1 MVDSAIHAVHD
12 YLPDASLHFLELI
25 KGDNPDSF
33 TRLRKLSVLDII
45 YQMFDRKGCSQW
57 SDIMNFYDD
66 LNKKQMITE
75 TGFYLARKKFN
86 PEALRVMS
94 NEFIANFY
102 DNNADEMKKWKNH
115 LVLSVDGSK
124 IILPNTK
131 ENEAIFGRINA
142 KPTSKDFDSK
152 PVSGLLSTLHDCLN
166 DTFLDVKFGPCSSS
180 EKYFASK
187 HITTYCENFIDS
199 AIFTLDRGYPSMRLV
214 DQLINSK
221 QYFVFRLPSSFLK
234 AYTNQI
240 KAGEDKVIHIT
251 FDRESTNQYRDDIQ
265 FRQHLM
271 NTTYT
276 LRFTKL
282 IIGQDKDDQDIVELL
297 MSNLPEDEYSKDD
310 LKELYHL
317 RWTIETS
324 YNRLKNRMKLENFSG
339 YKSTLIYQDIYA
351 DIWLYN
357 IISLEILY
365 ANDQVA
371 IEQKQ
376 EGEYILKRNFNKAI
390 GIMKKLFIR
399 ALISMDEDTND
410 YALSVIKDNIAGNLV
425 WIKKGRAYER
435 KRTTTPSSISY
446 KSTY

>member
-1 MVDSAIHAVHD
+1 
-12 YLPDASLHFLELI
+12 
-25 KGDNPDSF
+25 
-33 TRLRKLSVLDII
+33 
-45 YQMFDRKGCSQW
+45 
-57 SDIMNFYDD
+57 
-66 LNKKQMITE
+66 
-75 TGFYLARKKFN
+75 
-86 PEALRVMS
+86 
-94 NEFIANFY
+94 
-102 DNNADEMKKWKNH
+102 
-115 LVLSVDGSK
+115 
-124 IILPNTK
+124 
-131 ENEAIFGRINA
+131 
-142 KPTSKDFDSK
+142 
-152 PVSGLLSTLHDCLN
+152 
-166 DTFLDVKFGPCSSS
+166 
-180 EKYFASK
+180 
-187 HITTYCENFIDS
+187 
-199 AIFTLDRGYPSMRLV
+199 MRLV

-251 FDRESTNQYRDDIQ
+251 FDRENTNQYRDDIQ

-435 KRTTTPSSISY
+435 KRTTTPSSMSY

>member
-1 MVDSAIHAVHD
+1 M
-12 YLPDASLHFLELI
+12 
-25 KGDNPDSF
+25 
-33 TRLRKLSVLDII
+33 
-45 YQMFDRKGCSQW
+45 
-57 SDIMNFYDD
+57 
-66 LNKKQMITE
+66 
-75 TGFYLARKKFN
+75 
-86 PEALRVMS
+86 
-94 NEFIANFY
+94 
-102 DNNADEMKKWKNH
+102 
-115 LVLSVDGSK
+115 
-124 IILPNTK
+124 
-131 ENEAIFGRINA
+131 
-142 KPTSKDFDSK
+142 
-152 PVSGLLSTLHDCLN
+152 
-166 DTFLDVKFGPCSSS
+166 
-180 EKYFASK
+180 
-187 HITTYCENFIDS
+187 
-199 AIFTLDRGYPSMRLV
+199 
-214 DQLINSK
+214 
-221 QYFVFRLPSSFLK
+221 
-234 AYTNQI
+234 
-240 KAGEDKVIHIT
+240 
-251 FDRESTNQYRDDIQ
+251 
-265 FRQHLM
+265 
-271 NTTYT
+271 
-276 LRFTKL
+276 

-435 KRTTTPSSISY
+435 KRTTTPSSMSY

>member
-1 MVDSAIHAVHD
+1 
-12 YLPDASLHFLELI
+12 
-25 KGDNPDSF
+25 
-33 TRLRKLSVLDII
+33 
-45 YQMFDRKGCSQW
+45 
-57 SDIMNFYDD
+57 
-66 LNKKQMITE
+66 
-75 TGFYLARKKFN
+75 
-86 PEALRVMS
+86 
-94 NEFIANFY
+94 
-102 DNNADEMKKWKNH
+102 
-115 LVLSVDGSK
+115 
-124 IILPNTK
+124 
-131 ENEAIFGRINA
+131 
-142 KPTSKDFDSK
+142 
-152 PVSGLLSTLHDCLN
+152 
-166 DTFLDVKFGPCSSS
+166 
-180 EKYFASK
+180 
-187 HITTYCENFIDS
+187 
-199 AIFTLDRGYPSMRLV
+199 MRLV

-234 AYTNQI
+234 TYTNQI

-435 KRTTTPSSISY
+435 KRTTTPSSMSY